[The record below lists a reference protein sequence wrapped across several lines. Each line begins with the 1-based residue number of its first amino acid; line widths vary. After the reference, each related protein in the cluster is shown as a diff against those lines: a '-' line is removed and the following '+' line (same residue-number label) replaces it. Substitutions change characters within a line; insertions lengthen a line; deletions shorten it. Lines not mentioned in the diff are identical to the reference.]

1 MFGRHDPRSDETGAQ
16 AVVSVQADGVRG
28 VRSEVIMGLKIAA
41 IVIEAALMV
50 WEAITMAKY
59 LSSY

>member
-1 MFGRHDPRSDETGAQ
+1 M
-16 AVVSVQADGVRG
+16 
-28 VRSEVIMGLKIAA
+28 VRSAVIMGLKIAA

-50 WEAITMAKY
+50 WEALTMAKY